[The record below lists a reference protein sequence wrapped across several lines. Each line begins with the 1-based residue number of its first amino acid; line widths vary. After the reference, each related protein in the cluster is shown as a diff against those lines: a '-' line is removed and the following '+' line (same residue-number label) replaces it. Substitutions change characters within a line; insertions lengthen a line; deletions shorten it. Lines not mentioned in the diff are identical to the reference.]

1 MVNKID
7 ITFGNDTQVQLDSGK
22 ILLTD
27 VESGESNT
35 SINLFIDENNNGIID
50 IPGFTNTQSGYTP
63 LVKTSMVVYDSL
75 GKAHELTIE
84 YEKSENPGEWN
95 VLIEPNGTESIV
107 SGGSGTLKFDTNGSF
122 LNFEYNDGSSEFSLD
137 PGNGTSQMNIS
148 INMKNFDG
156 FVGVTQFDSVSS
168 LGMRA
173 QDGTQPGEL
182 TGFKVDEEGI
192 LKGLFTNGETINL
205 AQVGTARFK
214 NESGLRKIGGSLYQE
229 SPESGKTVL
238 DTAFENGSTIN
249 SGVLEMSNVD
259 LANQFTQMIEAQRGF
274 QATSRVVTTLSE
286 VLNEA
291 SRLKR

>member
-1 MVNKID
+1 
-7 ITFGNDTQVQLDSGK
+7 
-22 ILLTD
+22 
-27 VESGESNT
+27 
-35 SINLFIDENNNGIID
+35 
-50 IPGFTNTQSGYTP
+50 
-63 LVKTSMVVYDSL
+63 
-75 GKAHELTIE
+75 
-84 YEKSENPGEWN
+84 
-95 VLIEPNGTESIV
+95 
-107 SGGSGTLKFDTNGSF
+107 
-122 LNFEYNDGSSEFSLD
+122 
-137 PGNGTSQMNIS
+137 
-148 INMKNFDG
+148 MKNFDG